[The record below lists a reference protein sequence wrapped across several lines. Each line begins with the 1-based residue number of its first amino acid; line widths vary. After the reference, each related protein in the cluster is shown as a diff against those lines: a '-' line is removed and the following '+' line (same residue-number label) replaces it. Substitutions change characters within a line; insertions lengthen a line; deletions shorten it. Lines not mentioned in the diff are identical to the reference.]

1 MKPLLIVSIAFA
13 LFLVCPRM
21 AGMVSVITDA
31 TPTNIISVSV
41 IGTVISLPLI
51 IAMVLV
57 FKRYGL
63 IAALAFCVLTDI
75 GAALM
80 MKQVSL
86 KAGLETFIIALFL
99 ILGVR
104 VASIISNRLLQAMK
118 K

>member
-1 MKPLLIVSIAFA
+1 MRSLLIVSIAFA

-21 AGMVSVITDA
+21 AGMVNVITDA
-31 TPTNIISVSV
+31 TQTNIISVSV

-51 IAMVLV
+51 IVMVLL

-63 IAALAFCVLTDI
+63 IAALGFCGLTDI
-75 GAALM
+75 GAALV

-104 VASIISNRLLQAMK
+104 VASIISNRVLQVMK